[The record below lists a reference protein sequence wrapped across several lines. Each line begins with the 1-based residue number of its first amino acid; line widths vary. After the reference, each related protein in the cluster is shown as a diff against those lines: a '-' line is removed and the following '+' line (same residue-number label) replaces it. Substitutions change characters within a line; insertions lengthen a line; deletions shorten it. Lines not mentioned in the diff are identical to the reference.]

1 MTTDAKGA
9 TRMSVRE
16 KFDPRGG
23 VALALYLSAL
33 KLLIHLLTN
42 GGYGYFRDEL
52 YYLACGEHLDW
63 GYVDQAPLIAVV
75 AWFERA
81 VFGDSLFALR
91 LLPALAGAATVLL
104 TGLIA
109 REVGGRRFAVLVAC
123 LSVIVAPYFLSLNT
137 LLTMNA
143 FEPLFWVAC
152 AYILVRILK
161 YGESR
166 LWILFGLVA
175 GLGLMN
181 KHSTLAFGF
190 AIVVGLAVSNSRGQ
204 FLNPWLW
211 AGGAVALVVFAPNVI
226 WQIQHGWPTVEVL
239 RNADKNQNV
248 AFSLAEFVKGQV
260 LLMHPL
266 TLPVWAAGLYFY
278 LFRKEARPV
287 RALGWAYVAL
297 FALMVVFRAKVYYLT
312 P

>member
-1 MTTDAKGA
+1 MI
-9 TRMSVRE
+9 VRE

-23 VALALYLSAL
+23 GALGLYLLAF
-33 KLLIHLLTN
+33 KLVLHFLTN
-42 GGYGYFRDEL
+42 GGYGYFRHAL

-63 GYVDQAPLIAVV
+63 GDVDQAPLIAVV
-75 AWFERA
+75 AWCERA

-91 LLPALAGAATVLL
+91 LLPALAGAATVFL

-109 REVGGRRFAVLVAC
+109 REAGGRRFAVLVAC
-123 LSVIVAPYFLSLNT
+123 VSVIVAPYFLSINT
-137 LLTMNA
+137 ILTMNA
-143 FEPLFWVAC
+143 FEPLVWTAC
-152 AYILVRILK
+152 AYIVVRILK
-161 YGESR
+161 DEESR

-190 AIVVGLAVSNSRGQ
+190 AIVVGLAISHSRRQ

-211 AGGAVALVVFAPNVI
+211 AGGAVALLLFAPNVI
-226 WQIQHGWPTVEVL
+226 WQVQHGCPTVEIL

-248 AFSLAEFVKGQV
+248 AFSLADFVKGQV

-266 TLPVWAAGLYFY
+266 TLPVWVAGLYFY
-278 LFRKEARPV
+278 LFRREAR
-287 RALGWAYVAL
+287 AYSSLGWAFVAL
-297 FALMVVFRAKVYYLT
+297 FALMVVFRAKVYYIA
-312 P
+312 PFY